1 MTVLSESNPVKPLAL
16 VPGKR
21 GLGLGA
27 KWSSRVFLSL
37 RRCLAVSLYQFQ
49 EISQISLKLFRES
62 LLFLSVMPN
71 EKRARQ
77 EACLSSE
84 DERTPPHKHEA
95 GAAILESIHEKL
107 KKLDVLEQINGRLL
121 KIENTVGDMERG
133 LNSMTAELQKVK
145 TDLDS
150 KADNATVD
158 ALKDEIEELQNRSR
172 RNNLV
177 FYNIPE
183 KAEKG
188 DCISFVQDFITQHM
202 GLETICGHVE
212 LERAHRTPSKT
223 PSAGEKGPRPMHVA
237 FLRYTDKMKVLRN
250 AAARLKDNPL
260 NGNAIGIS
268 EDFAK
273 KTQRRRQE
281 LVPYRKFLKKKL
293 GDDRKV
299 YIAYPAILKYV
310 DANGRHR
317 IVGTEELAKLRH
329 EMEEAKS

>member
-1 MTVLSESNPVKPLAL
+1 
-16 VPGKR
+16 
-21 GLGLGA
+21 
-27 KWSSRVFLSL
+27 
-37 RRCLAVSLYQFQ
+37 
-49 EISQISLKLFRES
+49 
-62 LLFLSVMPN
+62 MPN

-77 EACLSSE
+77 KVCLSSE

-121 KIENTVGDMERG
+121 TIENTVGDMERG
-133 LNSMTAELQKVK
+133 LNSMTADLQKVK
-145 TDLDS
+145 TDLDL
-150 KADNATVD
+150 KADNATVEV
-158 ALKDEIEELQNRSR
+158 LKDEIEELQNRSR

-183 KAEKG
+183 KAEGG
-188 DCISFVQDFITQHM
+188 DCISFIQDFIMQHM
-202 GLETICGHVE
+202 GLETLCGYVE

-223 PSAGEKGPRPMHVA
+223 PSVAEKGRPRPMHVA

-260 NGNAIGIS
+260 NGNVIGIS

-281 LVPYRKFLKKKL
+281 LVPYRKFLKKRL
-293 GDDRKV
+293 GVDRKV
-299 YIAYPAILKYV
+299 YIGYPAILKYV
-310 DANGRHR
+310 DVNGRHR
-317 IVGTEELAKLRH
+317 TVGTEELAKLRR
-329 EMEEAKS
+329 EMEEAMS